1 MYLCEN
7 YTKMIRHKR
16 LKYLSL
22 SFLLLVFFAQ
32 EGKAQDYESSIG
44 GRLGTYISLSYTNYL
59 SEGKSLEFLGGITRE
74 ANQSDYI
81 LGAYYRIH
89 KPVSSTVPSLNWF
102 FGLGILLNLQD
113 EGDDDISATP
123 AGIIGMEYS
132 LEHAPVNFFVDLS
145 PYADLRDNIDDTIK
159 LHANLGVR
167 YIMKR

>member
-7 YTKMIRHKR
+7 YNKMTLYRISK
-16 LKYLSL
+16 
-22 SFLLLVFFAQ
+22 FLFIFFLILISFAQ
-32 EGKAQDYESSIG
+32 MGQAQDYNSSIG
-44 GRLGTYISLSYTNYL
+44 GRLGTYVSLSFTKYL
-59 SEGKSLEFLGGITRE
+59 SEGRSMEFLGGITRE

-113 EGDDDISATP
+113 DGDDDISATP

-132 LEHAPVNFFVDLS
+132 LEHAPVNFFVDIS
-145 PYADLRDNIDDTIK
+145 PYADLRDNIDDTIN

-167 YIMKR
+167 YIMK